1 MVDRATLWSFV
12 GVLRRHWFAAM
23 SGGFSVPFTAAAV
36 YFDSKYAQSIFGFL
50 ALASLYF
57 AAYQIWKSEHDK
69 VLALQESLSPT
80 RIREIEAQESHA
92 AELRR
97 HTDALEREERANTPI
112 QLALKAA
119 FEHKG
124 QAQVR
129 QIVGEPLE
137 PFPNW
142 AISDLFSYID
152 PNLLTRDDSH
162 VDQLWDKIGNQIRD
176 YASVG
181 RLKIWG
187 RPLNDGIDAVL
198 GQRPSIRL
206 IDPSYWRI
214 AFFTYAF
221 FDDTAGDAS
230 HTYLQHGQYGTEY
243 TDLQVNRAEA
253 MPLWHS
259 DANGSVS
266 LPPPS
271 PFEISVGVDPHYYEI
286 TNFKRLHSLPKLFKL
301 KIENADRSKTISGC
315 KVSITSIGPPEGS
328 RMPWILKEGF
338 AIRAGDSEFVPLVS
352 YEERLEPELYPE
364 NPTTSDTFEIQALSK
379 HRPLLGIESTHILN
393 VRCTGIDTKFIDQ
406 KLKLSVKAG
415 RFQIEKI

>member
-1 MVDRATLWSFV
+1 MGNLKAFVSAYRAQL
-12 GVLRRHWFAAM
+12 FAAM
-23 SGGFSVPFTAAAV
+23 SGSFSVPFTFAAV
-36 YFDSKYAQSIFGFL
+36 YSDSKYGHLIYGCL
-50 ALASLYF
+50 ALAAFIF
-57 AAYQIWKSEHDK
+57 AAYTLWKIEHDK
-69 VLALQESLSPT
+69 VLALQDRLNPT
-80 RIREIEAQESHA
+80 KIREIEAHERHA
-92 AELRR
+92 AELSR
-97 HTDALEREERANTPI
+97 HTDALEREERANTPV

-119 FEHKG
+119 FKHKA
-124 QAQVR
+124 QAQIR
-129 QIVGEPLE
+129 QIIGEPLE

-142 AISDLFSYID
+142 PISDLFSYID

-206 IDPSYWRI
+206 IDPSYWGT

-230 HTYLQHGQYGTEY
+230 HTYLQYGQHGTEY

-271 PFEISVGVDPHYYEI
+271 PFKISVGVDPGHYEI
-286 TNFKRLHSLPKLFKL
+286 TDFKRLDLLPKLFKL
-301 KIENADRSKTISGC
+301 KIENADHSKTIAGC
-315 KVSITSIGPPEGS
+315 RILITSIDPPAGN
-328 RMPWILKEGF
+328 RMPWILKEEF
-338 AIRAGDSEFVPLVS
+338 SIRAGDGEFVPLAL
-352 YEERLEPELYPE
+352 YEERLEPEQHPD
-364 NPTTSDTFEIQALSK
+364 NPSISDTFEIQALSK
-379 HRPLLGIESTHILN
+379 HKPLLGIESTHILN